1 MYNLG
6 IRQFFTEREHMTLY
20 IKHFTQ
26 LTAAQLY
33 AILRARVG
41 IFVVEQE
48 CPYQELDGKDID
60 AWHVWYEDEDGIAAY
75 CRVLDKG
82 VSYPGEGSIGRVI
95 TVKRGMGLGYK
106 IMMEGIRTA
115 QEKYGLTRLR
125 IGAQQYAHGFYEKC
139 GFVRASEPYLEDGIP
154 HIEMVRNPEG

>member
-1 MYNLG
+1 M
-6 IRQFFTEREHMTLY
+6 
-20 IKHFTQ
+20 
-26 LTAAQLY
+26 
-33 AILRARVG
+33 
-41 IFVVEQE
+41 VEQE
-48 CPYQELDGKDID
+48 CPYQELDGKDMD
-60 AWHVWYEDEDGIAAY
+60 AWHVWYEDEDGVAAY

-106 IMMEGIRTA
+106 IMMEGICTA
-115 QEKYGLTRLR
+115 REKYGLTRLR
-125 IGAQQYAHGFYEKC
+125 IGAQQYAQGFYEKC